1 MPALID
7 DTGTPV
13 EIAPGRGDLN
23 RTSGLLG
30 PEGVI
35 PLELTMIGNRPVS
48 FTRLFQTQPWIAA
61 AVMRMLTWAIRVPLK
76 VYRRTG
82 DDSRERLRPEDHP
95 LPASLARPWDRG
107 YIGGLVQCL
116 LGPVLV
122 HGNSL
127 IEVEQ
132 GARDMIRFFPRDWRY
147 AHPIYS
153 FRDIAGFKVDVDDP
167 MTARG
172 VGIDSLLHVKW
183 WSPAGQI
190 GTSPLQQLGVTLRV
204 EDAAQRYQQ
213 AIFANGARPAS
224 AITASDD
231 FLGLDPAERGQLM
244 TQLRADITSL
254 YAMPENAGK
263 PALLPP
269 GLDWK
274 AVGNSA
280 QEAELIE
287 QRRVARDE
295 IVGVYL
301 IPPPFLGILDKATF
315 SNIEVQREMIYTDCV
330 GPPLVLIEQVMNA
343 SLVRDFMQLDDV
355 YVEFDFGAVLRGD
368 RLKEI
373 EAIREAVATA
383 VMTPNEGRSKTNMPR
398 SDNPWMDEFYL
409 PFNNLQP
416 VGQGPVP
423 VGTPAGTEQAR
434 VLHVRSHEGDYE
446 KVLT

>member
-1 MPALID
+1 MPTLID
-7 DTGTPV
+7 DSGVPV

-23 RTSGLLG
+23 RSSSILG
-30 PEGVI
+30 PEGIV

-61 AVMRMLTWAIRVPLK
+61 AVMRMLTWSIRVPLK

-82 DDSRERLRPEDHP
+82 EDSRVRLRPEDHP

-107 YIGGLVQCL
+107 YIGSLVQCL
-116 LGPVLV
+116 LGPILV

-127 IEVEQ
+127 VEVEQ
-132 GARDMIRFFPRDWRY
+132 GARDMIRFHPRDWRFS
-147 AHPIYS
+147 HPIYS
-153 FRDIAGFKVDVDDP
+153 FRDLAGFRVDIDDP
-167 MTARG
+167 ATARS
-172 VGIDSLLHVKW
+172 VGIDSLVHTAW
-183 WSPAGQI
+183 WSPAGPI
-190 GTSPLQQLGVTLRV
+190 GTSPLQQLGVTLKV

-213 AIFANGARPAS
+213 SIFANGARPGS

-231 FLGLDPAERGQLM
+231 FLGLDPAERQQLM
-244 TQLRADITSL
+244 TQLRSDITAL

-274 AVGNSA
+274 AFGNSA

-330 GPPLVLIEQVMNA
+330 GPPLVLIEQVLNA
-343 SLVRDFMQLDDV
+343 VLVRELMGLDE
-355 YVEFDFGAVLRGD
+355 YYLEFDFGAVLRGD

-373 EAIREAVATA
+373 EAIREAIATA

-398 SDNPWMDEFYL
+398 SDDPAMDSFYL

-416 VGQGPVP
+416 VGHRPVP
-423 VGTPAGTEQAR
+423 TGTPLPGSEAS
-434 VLHVRSHEGDYE
+434 VLHVRSRDADYE

>member
-1 MPALID
+1 
-7 DTGTPV
+7 
-13 EIAPGRGDLN
+13 
-23 RTSGLLG
+23 
-30 PEGVI
+30 
-35 PLELTMIGNRPVS
+35 
-48 FTRLFQTQPWIAA
+48 
-61 AVMRMLTWAIRVPLK
+61 
-76 VYRRTG
+76 
-82 DDSRERLRPEDHP
+82 
-95 LPASLARPWDRG
+95 
-107 YIGGLVQCL
+107 
-116 LGPVLV
+116 
-122 HGNSL
+122 
-127 IEVEQ
+127 
-132 GARDMIRFFPRDWRY
+132 MIRFFPRDWRY

-224 AITASDD
+224 AVTASDD

-244 TQLRADITSL
+244 TQLRADITAL

-423 VGTPAGTEQAR
+423 VGTPAGAEQAR
-434 VLHVRSHEGDYE
+434 VLHVRSREGDYE